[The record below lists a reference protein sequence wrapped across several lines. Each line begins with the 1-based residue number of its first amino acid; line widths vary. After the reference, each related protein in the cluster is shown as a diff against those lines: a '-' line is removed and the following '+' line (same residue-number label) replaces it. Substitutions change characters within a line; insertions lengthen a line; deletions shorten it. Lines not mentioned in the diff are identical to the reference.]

1 MPPNR
6 KGKGR
11 GAEGD
16 GDLRES
22 LLGGIGAEAEVGSSG
37 PGTLVDNSKDE
48 GPLQALIQAIVDAC
62 NCVIAALLGSL
73 SMIFPD
79 RSPQLTVVQ
88 GRRLRSLWQRIKL
101 PYDASEPEQQEALER
116 LWRASFPEME
126 YCGSRSPQWKEMGWQ
141 GEDPGTDFRGG
152 GYLALQNLLYLA
164 EDNRDTF
171 QQLMTKTVG
180 QRSDWEYPFAVA
192 GVNVTFTL
200 TGGHSLCCLCCLSA
214 HSLVP
219 VLDTLLFYAVC
230 RNLWQWNG
238 DRDIISIFSST
249 RIPGLPNYPGV
260 VVGSNCY
267 QGQKLLCVC
276 CCHSSSCQGLWGN
289 TCSMLA
295 PRRTR
300 QVVREIMLSMAL
312 WRPESLDLRKE
323 PQPPSSSSGRGFLK
337 LLDTSEN
344 AFEEVYVVTFE
355 LLDATWLEMKA
366 SYMEFP
372 TVMARVRR
380 QLEEAL
386 SKNPADVQEL
396 RRLLSL

>member
-200 TGGHSLCCLCCLSA
+200 T
-214 HSLVP
+214 
-219 VLDTLLFYAVC
+219 
-230 RNLWQWNG
+230 
-238 DRDIISIFSST
+238 
-249 RIPGLPNYPGV
+249 
-260 VVGSNCY
+260 
-267 QGQKLLCVC
+267 
-276 CCHSSSCQGLWGN
+276 
-289 TCSMLA
+289 
-295 PRRTR
+295 
-300 QVVREIMLSMAL
+300 
-312 WRPESLDLRKE
+312 ESLDLRKE